1 MRDPAPLAVVAG
13 HICLDIMP
21 DLSCC
26 AAKPA
31 QALLMPGK
39 LLNVGPADVHTGGC
53 VANTGLALQKLG
65 IATRLVARVG
75 ADAFG
80 DMVQERLAAEGAD
93 CALIRDPDAATSYS
107 VVLAPPGVDR
117 MFLHHSG
124 ANERFVAGDLPDEV
138 LRDATLLHFGYP
150 PMMTGMLAHRFEGLV
165 QLFTRA
171 RALGVSTSMDMAA
184 IDPDSPV
191 AGLDWAAALK
201 RLIPLT
207 DFSLPSAEE
216 LCFMLDKPRWHE
228 WRERAAGGD
237 ITETLNLQRD
247 IDPLIDQLMA
257 LGARVVL
264 VKCGVSGIAY
274 RTAPLAGFDGFAL
287 PGAAER
293 LAGRGGFQPSFVPR
307 RVVSATGAGD
317 TSIAAFLTSVLAG
330 CTLERS
336 VQRAAATGAC
346 CVEAADALGGLMSI
360 PELDLRI
367 AEGWATRT

>member
-1 MRDPAPLAVVAG
+1 MRDPAPLVVVAG

-26 AAKPA
+26 GTQSAPS
-31 QALLMPGK
+31 LLQPGK

-53 VANTGLALQKLG
+53 VANTGLALHRLG
-65 IATRLVARVG
+65 IAARLVARVG

-80 DMVQERLAAEGAD
+80 NMVQERLAAEGAN
-93 CALIRDPDAATSYS
+93 CALIEDPGAATSYS

-117 MFLHHSG
+117 MFLHHAG
-124 ANERFVAGDLPDEV
+124 ANERFVASDVPDEA

-150 PMMTGMLAHRFEGLV
+150 PMMTGMLANDFEGLV
-165 QLFTRA
+165 SLFTRA
-171 RALGVSTSMDMAA
+171 KALGVATSMDMAA

-191 AGLDWAAALK
+191 ASLDWAAALQ

-207 DFSLPSAEE
+207 DFFLPSAEE
-216 LCFMLDKPRWHE
+216 LCFMLDKPRLRE

-237 ITETLNLQRD
+237 VTETLNPHVD
-247 IDPLIDQLMA
+247 IDPLIDHLMA

-264 VKCGVSGIAY
+264 VKCGITGIAY
-274 RTAPLAGFDGFAL
+274 RAAPAAGFDGFPL
-287 PGAAER
+287 PGAVR
-293 LAGRGGFQPSFVPR
+293 QLAGRSGFQPSFLPR

-317 TSIAAFLTSVLAG
+317 TSIAAFLTSILAG

-346 CVEAADALGGLMSI
+346 CVEAADALSGLMSI

-367 AEGWATRT
+367 ADGWATRT

>member
-26 AAKPA
+26 ATQPA
-31 QALLMPGK
+31 QSLLLPGK

-93 CALIRDPDAATSYS
+93 CALIRDPGAATSYS

-124 ANERFVAGDLPDEV
+124 ANERFVADDVPDEV

-150 PMMTGMLAHRFEGLV
+150 PMMTGMLDHHFEGLAS
-165 QLFTRA
+165 LFTRA
-171 RALGVSTSMDMAA
+171 QALGVATSMDMAA
-184 IDPDSPV
+184 IDPDSP
-191 AGLDWAAALK
+191 AASRDWAAALQQ
-201 RLIPLT
+201 LIPLT
-207 DFSLPSAEE
+207 DFFLPSAEE
-216 LCFMLDKPRWHE
+216 LCFMLDKPRLRE

-237 ITETLNLQRD
+237 VTETLDPTRD

-264 VKCGVSGIAY
+264 VKCGVLGIAY
-274 RTAPLAGFDGFAL
+274 RAAPIAGFHSFPL
-287 PGAAER
+287 PGATRR
-293 LAGRGGFQPSFVPR
+293 LAGRAGFQPSFLPR